1 MNENLINRLKKDGD
15 ELDQLAERRLT
26 ESARVQPLWAQRS
39 QRKLN
44 HRWFW
49 GLAAAL
55 TLTVGLV
62 TTLNESLITP
72 EPQSVNLVVQNPIM
86 LMDEQLRAPL
96 KAEQQAIIDDL
107 KTLKRRFISI

>member
-1 MNENLINRLKKDGD
+1 MNDNLINRLKKDGD
-15 ELDQLAERRLT
+15 ELDQLAEKRLA
-26 ESARVQPLWAQRS
+26 ESARIQPLWAQRS

-62 TTLNESLITP
+62 TTLNESP
-72 EPQSVNLVVQNPIM
+72 NKPAPQSVDIAVQNPIM
-86 LMDEQLRAPL
+86 LMDDQLQSPL
-96 KAEQQAIIDDL
+96 KAEQQAIIEDL
-107 KTLKRRFISI
+107 KTLKRQFISI